1 MDDKPS
7 ALLSVKEVS
16 KSFGGLVAVNL
27 LSFDVFP
34 GEIVAVI
41 GPNGAGKT
49 TLFNLITGFLTPDRG
64 YILFDG
70 RDFTGQPPH
79 RIAEAGMARTFQN
92 LQLFTNMSVL
102 ENAMMGRYLQSRAGL
117 FSNALR
123 LPHARREEK
132 AIEEAAMAK
141 LDMMGLAGDAH
152 LSPDS
157 LPYGRQKLL
166 EIARALAVEPRL
178 LLVDEPAGGLST
190 QEIEDLAKVIRR
202 IRSDGITTLLVEH
215 RMELVM
221 GIADRIVVLNFGSKI
236 AEGSPHYVQK
246 NDRVITAYLGEEF

>member
-1 MDDKPS
+1 MDHKSS

-16 KSFGGLVAVNL
+16 KSFDGLVAVNL

-34 GEIVAVI
+34 GEVVAVI

-49 TLFNLITGFLTPDRG
+49 TLFNLITGFLSPDRG
-64 YILFDG
+64 YILFHG
-70 RDFTGQPPH
+70 RDLTGRPPH
-79 RIAEAGMARTFQN
+79 RIAAAGMARTFQN
-92 LQLFTNMSVL
+92 VQIFTNMSVL
-102 ENAMMGRYLQSRAGL
+102 ENVMMGRYLQSKTGM

-123 LPHARREEK
+123 LSRARKEEK
-132 AIEEAAMAK
+132 AIEEAAIAK
-141 LDMMGLAGDAH
+141 LEVMGLAGDAR

-157 LPYGRQKLL
+157 LSYGRQKLL
-166 EIARALAVEPRL
+166 EIARALALEPRL

-190 QEIEDLAKVIRR
+190 QEIEELGQVILN
-202 IRSDGITTLLVEH
+202 IRADGITTLLVEH

-236 AEGSPHYVQK
+236 AEGSPRDVQ
-246 NDRVITAYLGEEF
+246 NDEKVITAYLGEEF